1 MKNKLLSI
9 ISSVFALVCLSGCE
23 TLCEHDFIDATCT
36 TPKTCTLCN
45 EVEGEALGHS
55 WNDATC
61 TEAKTCSLCNK
72 KEGEALGHNYT
83 SATCFEPKICT
94 VCNHS
99 EGEALNHT
107 VEDDT
112 CTVCLKEGIF
122 YRNDISKEIKDL
134 VELVTNEVDD
144 NIKTEINKLYIEYY
158 SYINKETKL
167 HKLDELKEE
176 FMEKMYDLIPLA
188 NGLYAYDLNEF
199 EDVRYAKKLMRE
211 YGYRN
216 NTFGI
221 PLSKHYSIN
230 LNSATQEEWD
240 YFFGEEGTEKDRY
253 LYYKFYDDEGN
264 EVELEN
270 KHTRKV
276 KPFLSNNNFIKG
288 LSHSINKELIQSIE
302 KYKDVEK
309 PEYLYIG
316 MDDYDYY
323 DYDVEKAR
331 KFFKIALDEMI
342 SEGTYDVTNIDEPIL
357 LTIDFIYDF
366 STQSDAYKYEEDAF
380 NILEKCFEE
389 AFNDESVTN
398 GKFKLDVVGIKNITQ
413 TGNRALDYCYVGH
426 FDMSLCI
433 VSWSHSGPF
442 LSFENKTPYNLG
454 LSYSID
460 TNNAEI
466 DCIVYKGERYSYD
479 AFVSSSKSG
488 GYPKVKIING
498 NKDFNYYE
506 E

>member
-1 MKNKLLSI
+1 MKKKLLTIFSSI
-9 ISSVFALVCLSGCE
+9 FTLVCLSGCE
-23 TLCEHDFIDATCT
+23 TPCEHDFIDATCT
-36 TPKTCTLCN
+36 TPKTCSLCN
-45 EVEGEALGHS
+45 EVFGDPLGHS
-55 WNDATC
+55 WIDATC
-61 TEAKTCSLCNK
+61 TKAKTCSVCNE

-99 EGEALNHT
+99 EGEALSHT
-107 VEDDT
+107 VENDT

-134 VELVTNEVDD
+134 VELVTNEVND

-158 SYINKETKL
+158 SYINKETSL
-167 HKLDELKEE
+167 NKLDDLKEE

-188 NGLYAYDLNEF
+188 NGLYAYGFSEF

-240 YFFGEEGTEKDRY
+240 YFFGETGIEKDRY
-253 LYYKFYDDEGN
+253 LNYKFYDDEGN
-264 EVELEN
+264 EIELEN

-302 KYKDVEK
+302 RYKDIEK

-331 KFFKIALDEMI
+331 KYFKIALDEMI
-342 SEGTYDVTNIDEPIL
+342 SEGVYDVTNIDEPIL
-357 LTIDFIYDF
+357 LTIDFVYDF
-366 STQSDAYKYEEDAF
+366 STQSDAYKHEVDAF
-380 NILEKCFEE
+380 KILEKCFED

-398 GKFKLDVVGIKNITQ
+398 GKFKLDIVGIKNNIQ
-413 TGNRALDYCYVGH
+413 TGNHAFNYCFVGH
-426 FDMSLCI
+426 FDMSLCL
-433 VSWSHSGPF
+433 VSWSHMNPF
-442 LSFENKTPYNLG
+442 LLYENKTPYNLG
-454 LSYSID
+454 FSCSID